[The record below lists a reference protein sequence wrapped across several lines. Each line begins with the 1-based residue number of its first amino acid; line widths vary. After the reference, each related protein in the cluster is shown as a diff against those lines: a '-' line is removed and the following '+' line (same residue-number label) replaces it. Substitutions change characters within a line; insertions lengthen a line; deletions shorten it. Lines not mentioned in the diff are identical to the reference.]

1 MLNIF
6 FTIRK
11 DMLALKKLIK
21 KLIKK
26 RIKNGSLDIEKKR
39 TLTNTK
45 SHVK

>member
-11 DMLALKKLIK
+11 DMLALR